1 MTSDAAVIMKRA
13 LGLCI
18 VEGKRFKN
26 IILENEY
33 ENTTFVNI
41 TMKMFMV
48 YHFYLIY
55 QGINMRVHQGIY
67 EYIFRFSCYLHD
79 IQ

>member
-33 ENTTFVNI
+33 ENSTFVNI

-55 QGINMRVHQGIY
+55 LGINMRVHQS
-67 EYIFRFSCYLHD
+67 SC
-79 IQ
+79 Q